1 MLGLFCYR
9 EKQIIIIKALLTNQR
24 LLIPPV
30 RAEETDEMRVEE
42 TGTEALSRL
51 SLRVPSL

>member
-1 MLGLFCYR
+1 M
-9 EKQIIIIKALLTNQR
+9 IIIKALLTNQR
-24 LLIPPV
+24 LLIPLV

-42 TGTEALSRL
+42 TGTEGLSRL